1 MMSSLFTR
9 FGLALAWL
17 LHFLPLPLL
26 ALLGNTTGAIFWL
39 LGRERRGVADTNL
52 RLCFP
57 EMSAQ
62 ERKRLVFRH
71 FCVFGRSVI
80 ERSILWWSSKKRIYR
95 LVRVQGREHFE
106 QSRDKPVIYLAAH
119 FVGLEIAG
127 NWMTFYVD
135 GVSVYAKQ
143 KNLYFTDFLRRK
155 RGRFRHQIL
164 FSRQDGLRGVIKAM
178 RAGHPFYYF
187 ADQDVGAKD
196 TLFVPFFG
204 VPAATITAVPRLAE
218 MTGAK
223 VVPAITRILPGGQ
236 GYELTFY
243 PAWDNYPSGD
253 PMADTR
259 RMNAFIEERVR
270 EMPEQYFWLHKRF
283 KTRPEGEE
291 KLYP

>member
-26 ALLGNTTGAIFWL
+26 AWLGNATGAIFWL
-39 LGRERRGVADTNL
+39 LGRERRSVADTNL

-57 EMSAQ
+57 EMSEQ
-62 ERKRLVFRH
+62 ERKQMVFRH

-80 ERSILWWSSKKRIYR
+80 ERSILWWSSKKRIYQ
-95 LVRVQGREHFE
+95 LVRVRGREHFE

-253 PMADTR
+253 PAADTR

-283 KTRPEGEE
+283 KTRPAGEG
-291 KLYP
+291 KFY